1 LGKAEKKLKTVER
14 KVIREKKMKTIA
26 EEEEIREENSRV
38 REWTEKDDDE
48 IDNIID
54 PYYEL

>member
-1 LGKAEKKLKTVER
+1 MGKAEKKLKTVER